1 MEVERIIINLEYF
14 GGSKMAITKYESYYN
29 QIKES
34 LNEIKEINEYENL
47 SKAFIHWYLK
57 NHLFM
62 DGQEIG
68 ECIIDGSGDNGIDAI
83 ILNEEE
89 KELTVMQF
97 KFPATSKGINEEISQ
112 GDILKTINGFNILI
126 NKSSTSESNS
136 QFKEYKNKISD
147 IDIFKFNIQFIS
159 FNKGIEA
166 TANKELIDNFAKNFK
181 KDFGSELNMKVHEKS
196 TISNIYEK
204 INRKNN
210 LEINLSYKQLTS
222 AYDIESMNIKSYV
235 GLVNS
240 KDLILSIE
248 DYIETIFDEN
258 IRLYEG
264 KTTVNNSIKST
275 ASDPRESEMFYFY
288 NNGITI
294 ICDKASNSPNK
305 LSVSLKGV
313 SIVNGCQTV
322 TSIYELYKKSKLQSG
337 VDILTRIIEISDYNE
352 RMKITEFLNSQNPI
366 KDSYFIANHTIIR
379 DLQKVLEDKGYYLER
394 QVNEFEY
401 KKMYGARDINDLT
414 PIKLENVIQYY
425 VGYWLD
431 EYAALAKRGKSL
443 LFDKNK
449 IDEILMEIN
458 ADRVIEAY
466 NMYNKISKIITSYR
480 RTRRNEKKKE
490 ISDFLELSHEQ
501 FLENVDEYLFIN
513 TGDILI
519 LNTTRILKEK
529 YEKDNTEFD
538 DEKLIKDSIIKIH
551 DKLIS
556 EFPDGIK
563 NVSTLTKNTKIFKAI
578 KDYVN

>member
-1 MEVERIIINLEYF
+1 
-14 GGSKMAITKYESYYN
+14 MAITKYESYYN

-62 DGQEIG
+62 DDQEIG

-97 KFPATSKGINEEISQ
+97 KFPVTSKGINEEISQ

-126 NKSSTSESNS
+126 NKSTTSESNS

-166 TANKELIDNFAKNFK
+166 TANKELIDNFANNFK

-275 ASDPRESEMFYFY
+275 ASDPKESEMFYFY

-322 TSIYELYKKSKLQSG
+322 TSIYELYNKSKLQSG

-466 NMYNKISKIITSYR
+466 NMYNKIGKIITSYR
-480 RTRRNEKKKE
+480 RTRRNEKKRE

-529 YEKDNTEFD
+529 YEKDNTEFN
-538 DEKLIKDSIIKIH
+538 DEKLIRDSIIKIH

-578 KDYVN
+578 KNYVN

>member
-1 MEVERIIINLEYF
+1 
-14 GGSKMAITKYESYYN
+14 MAITKYESYYN

-62 DGQEIG
+62 DDQEIG

-97 KFPATSKGINEEISQ
+97 KFPVTSKGINEEISQ

-248 DYIETIFDEN
+248 EYIETIFDEN

-275 ASDPRESEMFYFY
+275 ASDPKESEMFYFY

-480 RTRRNEKKKE
+480 RTRRNEKKRE

-529 YEKDNTEFD
+529 YEKDNTEFN

>member
-1 MEVERIIINLEYF
+1 
-14 GGSKMAITKYESYYN
+14 MAITKYESYYN

-275 ASDPRESEMFYFY
+275 ASDPKESEMFYFY

>member
-1 MEVERIIINLEYF
+1 
-14 GGSKMAITKYESYYN
+14 MAITKYESYYN

-34 LNEIKEINEYENL
+34 LNEIKETNEYENL

-57 NHLFM
+57 NHIFM
-62 DGQEIG
+62 DDQEIG

-97 KFPATSKGINEEISQ
+97 KFPVTSKGINEEISQ

-136 QFKEYKNKISD
+136 QFREYKNKISD

-166 TANKELIDNFAKNFK
+166 NANKELIDNFAKNFK
-181 KDFGSELNMKVHEKS
+181 KDFGSELNIKVHEKS

-204 INRKNN
+204 INRKND

-222 AYDIESMNIKSYV
+222 AYDIEFMNIKSYV

-240 KDLILSIE
+240 KDLISSIE

-275 ASDPRESEMFYFY
+275 ASDPKESEMFYFY

-322 TSIYELYKKSKLQSG
+322 TSIYELYKKNKLQSG

-379 DLQKVLEDKGYYLER
+379 DLQEALEDKGYYLER

-480 RTRRNEKKKE
+480 RTRRNDKKKE

-529 YEKDNTEFD
+529 YEKDNIEFN

-563 NVSTLTKNTKIFKAI
+563 NVSTLTKNTKTFKDI

>member
-1 MEVERIIINLEYF
+1 
-14 GGSKMAITKYESYYN
+14 MAITKYESYYN

-529 YEKDNTEFD
+529 YEKDSTEFD

>member
-1 MEVERIIINLEYF
+1 
-14 GGSKMAITKYESYYN
+14 MAITKYESYYN

-62 DGQEIG
+62 DDQEIG

-97 KFPATSKGINEEISQ
+97 KFPVTSKGINEEISQ

-166 TANKELIDNFAKNFK
+166 TVNKELIDNFAKNFK

-275 ASDPRESEMFYFY
+275 ASDPKESEMFYFY

>member
-1 MEVERIIINLEYF
+1 
-14 GGSKMAITKYESYYN
+14 MAITKYESYYN

-62 DGQEIG
+62 DDQEIG

-97 KFPATSKGINEEISQ
+97 KFPVTSKGINEEISQ

-248 DYIETIFDEN
+248 EYIETIFDEN

-275 ASDPRESEMFYFY
+275 ASDPKESEMFYFY

-366 KDSYFIANHTIIR
+366 KDRYFIANHTIIR

-480 RTRRNEKKKE
+480 RTRRNEKKRE

-529 YEKDNTEFD
+529 YEKDNTEFN

>member
-275 ASDPRESEMFYFY
+275 ASDPKESEMFYFY

>member
-1 MEVERIIINLEYF
+1 
-14 GGSKMAITKYESYYN
+14 MAITKYESYYN

-62 DGQEIG
+62 DDQEIG

-97 KFPATSKGINEEISQ
+97 KFPVTSKGINEEISQ

-159 FNKGIEA
+159 FNKGIET

-248 DYIETIFDEN
+248 EYIETIFDEN

-275 ASDPRESEMFYFY
+275 ASDPKESEMFYFY

-480 RTRRNEKKKE
+480 RTRRNEKKRE

-529 YEKDNTEFD
+529 YEKDNTEFN

>member
-1 MEVERIIINLEYF
+1 
-14 GGSKMAITKYESYYN
+14 MAITKYESYYN

-97 KFPATSKGINEEISQ
+97 KFPATSKCINEEISQ

-529 YEKDNTEFD
+529 YEKDSTEFD

>member
-1 MEVERIIINLEYF
+1 
-14 GGSKMAITKYESYYN
+14 MAITKYESYYN

-62 DGQEIG
+62 DDQEIG

-97 KFPATSKGINEEISQ
+97 KFPVTSKGINEEISQ

-248 DYIETIFDEN
+248 EYIETIFDEN

-275 ASDPRESEMFYFY
+275 ASDPKESEMFYFY

-529 YEKDNTEFD
+529 YEKDSTEFD

>member
-1 MEVERIIINLEYF
+1 
-14 GGSKMAITKYESYYN
+14 MAITKYESYYN